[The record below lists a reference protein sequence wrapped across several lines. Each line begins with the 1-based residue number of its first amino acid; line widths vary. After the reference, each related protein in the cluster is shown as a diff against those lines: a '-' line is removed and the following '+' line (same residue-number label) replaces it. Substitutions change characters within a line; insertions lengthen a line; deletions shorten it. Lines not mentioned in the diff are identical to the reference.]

1 MDYCYR
7 EYDQHVSSLL
17 LKGEVI
23 CFPVVFVTFGDFKAF
38 FKQLRCT
45 QKLYE
50 KKVYGSRFYPKKS
63 SVKNDYLTSYK
74 KQFGKKL
81 TFLTW
86 FQKSCKRNIVRL
98 LRDRKVYKPVIM
110 KITWYTKSF
119 RKNDYESG
127 GCPTKSL

>member
-23 CFPVVFVTFGDFKAF
+23 CFPVVFVTFGDFNAF

-45 QKLYE
+45 LKLY
-50 KKVYGSRFYPKKS
+50 KKKIYGYVLPKKS

-74 KQFGKKL
+74 KQFGKKRTL
-81 TFLTW
+81 LMW
-86 FQKSCKRNIVRL
+86 FQKVAKETL
-98 LRDRKVYKPVIM
+98 
-110 KITWYTKSF
+110 
-119 RKNDYESG
+119 
-127 GCPTKSL
+127 